1 MFHAVRQWWSG
12 GRGKVTARLFLFE
25 LVVVTLGV
33 MLAQGLSDWN
43 SNRSI
48 QRQVEEE
55 RARLDFEVGRSYQ
68 AALVWKAAIPCL
80 RDRVDLMLR
89 AVSTDANLQPAD
101 TEFPRSGA
109 YSVEVISGD
118 MARPFRDRY
127 GSERTDIYALAINTG
142 EAIDATV
149 ADIRSEW
156 AKFELLGTDVGALN
170 DADRATLRSAGVR
183 IRWLLRLLADRQVR
197 IEEIAQQLG
206 IKPIGSG
213 KALAIPDVPIRQCA
227 EIWRNGHIWHV
238 GP

>member
-89 AVSTDANLQPAD
+89 AVSTDATLQPAD